1 MICGFCNEMKL
12 KRQSV
17 VLDMEKQGSVP
28 DVYIYGALMYG
39 FSKARDLHKML
50 SLHGE
55 ME

>member
-1 MICGFCNEMKL
+1 
-12 KRQSV
+12 
-17 VLDMEKQGSVP
+17 MEKQGFVT

-39 FSKARDLHKML
+39 ISKARDLHKML